1 MPLSSEQKAA
11 IIGQRLQQFEAELF
25 QHELNKATAEALNLP
40 TVEADAA
47 IAQLNTAIGVHE
59 IQLAELQPVIEPV
72 VEPAADA

>member
-1 MPLSSEQKAA
+1 MPLSPEAKAQ
-11 IIGQRLQQFEAELF
+11 IIAQRLQQFEAELF

-40 TVEADAA
+40 TTEADAA

-59 IQLAELQPVIEPV
+59 TQLAELQPVIDPV